1 LFWAIAVKCSARID
15 KRHLAGLTA
24 FGVDYPQAQ
33 RWLLLL
39 APEALLIDGI
49 RCEPLDPWLRQL
61 WP

>member
-1 LFWAIAVKCSARID
+1 MKCSARID